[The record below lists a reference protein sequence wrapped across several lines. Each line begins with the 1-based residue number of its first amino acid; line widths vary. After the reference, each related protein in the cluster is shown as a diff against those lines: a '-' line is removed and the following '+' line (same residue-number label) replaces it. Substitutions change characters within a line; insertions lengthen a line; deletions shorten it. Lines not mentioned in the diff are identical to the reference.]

1 MDKLCWWSC
10 NGRYYPGWRHVPA
23 LATNP
28 SPGRVVPLPGLF
40 GSYRA
45 VARHLRHTT
54 YIIRHH
60 CPSGKSW
67 HMDISSSVCR
77 CRIRTP
83 SYLSSYPFESNCCPC
98 TQVDSFIPLWE
109 WDLPKKKSKKKKSA
123 EKSDKGKGASSGV
136 NTPDQAVDDVD
147 DSGVSAANSRSASRA
162 ATVEDVTEEIS

>member
-1 MDKLCWWSC
+1 MDKLCWWGC
-10 NGRYYPGWRHVPA
+10 NGRYYFGWRHVPA

-40 GSYRA
+40 GSHRV

-54 YIIRHH
+54 YILRHH

-67 HMDISSSVCR
+67 HMDISSSVCG
-77 CRIRTP
+77 CWIRTS
-83 SYLSSYPFESNCCPC
+83 SYLPSYPFESNCPHC

-123 EKSDKGKGASSGV
+123 E
-136 NTPDQAVDDVD
+136 
-147 DSGVSAANSRSASRA
+147 
-162 ATVEDVTEEIS
+162 

>member
-1 MDKLCWWSC
+1 MDKLCWWGR
-10 NGRYYPGWRHVPA
+10 NGRHYSGWCHVPA

-28 SPGRVVPLPGLF
+28 SPRRVVPLPGLF
-40 GSYRA
+40 RSHRA

-54 YIIRHH
+54 YILRHH

-77 CRIRTP
+77 CRIRMSSSLP
-83 SYLSSYPFESNCCPC
+83 SYPFESNCPPC
-98 TQVDSFIPLWE
+98 TQIDSFIPLWE
-109 WDLPKKKSKKKKSA
+109 WDLPKKKSKKKRSA

-136 NTPDQAVDDVD
+136 NTPDHVVDDVD

-162 ATVEDVTEEIS
+162 AMVEDVPEEIS